1 MRIRPT
7 RRLLLGAVA
16 PLALV
21 PLVAC
26 GQASG
31 SESAGSSP
39 ASAVRTSAH
48 GSADA
53 HEKEF
58 RALEK
63 KFDATLGVYAIDTAD
78 GQEITHRADERF
90 AYGSTFK
97 ALQAGA
103 ILRKFSETGVKSG
116 GGAEADGMDKVVHY
130 GQDAILPN
138 SPVTEKHVADGMSL
152 RELCDAVVRYS
163 DNTAANLLF
172 DQLGGPKGLNAVLKQ
187 LGDHTTSMDRY
198 EQELGSAVPGDPRDT
213 STPRA
218 FAEDLR
224 AFAVEDGEKAALAPN
239 DREQLNDWM
248 SGNATGDALIRA
260 GVPKD
265 WKVADKSGQVKYGT
279 RNDIAVVRPPGRA
292 PIVVSV
298 MSHGDTQDAE
308 PHDELVAEAA
318 SVVADGLK

>member
-1 MRIRPT
+1 
-7 RRLLLGAVA
+7 
-16 PLALV
+16 
-21 PLVAC
+21 VAC

-31 SESAGSSP
+31 SESGQQP
-39 ASAVRTSAH
+39 GLGGCGTSAH

-63 KFDATLGVYAIDTAD
+63 KFDAHPGVYAIDTRD

-103 ILRKFSETGVKSG
+103 ILAQVLRDGREVRR
-116 GGAEADGMDKVVHY
+116 GAEADGMDKVVHY

-152 RELCDAVVRYS
+152 RELCDAVVAYS

-172 DQLGGPKGLNAVLKQ
+172 DQLGGRRGSTRVLKQ

-248 SGNATGDALIRA
+248 SGSRTGDALIRA

-265 WKVADKSGQVKYGT
+265 WKVEDKSGQVKYGT

-308 PHDELVAEAA
+308 PHDELVAEAGL
-318 SVVADGLK
+318 VVADGLK